1 MFITQYT
8 SLRTVVIVLCSTSS
22 NLERPLAYL
31 LVVLAV
37 TITTILCLPIRPY
50 STGWNTT
57 SVPLTWLSED
67 ARCRKG
73 TAVLL
78 ESRSS
83 QHSPTNP
90 SLKPNEKC
98 SNLETW
104 WYWLSCPFGAFSC
117 CSTLNS
123 SLVAPI
129 TPSEP
134 HQRDVYC
141 PGHEATIR
149 PFVFGYFS
157 TQQSGRLS
165 YGMMSKTMLM
175 LSLQTDW
182 DASLTVSSRILYVDS
197 GTGSAAPSG

>member
-1 MFITQYT
+1 MGLWFDALWSCSMFITQHT
-8 SLRTVVIVLCSTSS
+8 SLRTVVVVLCSTSS
-22 NLERPLAYL
+22 ILERPLAYL
-31 LVVLAV
+31 LVVLAL
-37 TITTILCLPIRPY
+37 TIPTVLCLPMRPY

-78 ESRSS
+78 GIRSS
-83 QHSPTNP
+83 QHSPTTP
-90 SLKPNEKC
+90 SLKSNKKC

-117 CSTLNS
+117 YSTLNS

-134 HQRDVYC
+134 HQTDVYC

-149 PFVFGYFS
+149 PFVIWIL
-157 TQQSGRLS
+157 LS
-165 YGMMSKTMLM
+165 ATE
-175 LSLQTDW
+175 
-182 DASLTVSSRILYVDS
+182 R
-197 GTGSAAPSG
+197 

>member
-8 SLRTVVIVLCSTSS
+8 SLPTVIIVLCSTSS
-22 NLERPLAYL
+22 ILERPLAYL
-31 LVVLAV
+31 LVVLAL
-37 TITTILCLPIRPY
+37 TIPTILCLPMRPY
-50 STGWNTT
+50 STGWDTT

-67 ARCRKG
+67 ARCCKG

-83 QHSPTNP
+83 QRSPATT
-90 SLKPNEKC
+90 SLKSNKKC

-117 CSTLNS
+117 CYTLNS
-123 SLVAPI
+123 FLVAPI

-134 HQRDVYC
+134 HQTNVYC

-149 PFVFGYFS
+149 PFVIWILPNATERS
-157 TQQSGRLS
+157 V
-165 YGMMSKTMLM
+165 K
-175 LSLQTDW
+175 LQNDVENHA
-182 DASLTVSSRILYVDS
+182 DAVVADS
-197 GTGSAAPSG
+197 IEMCP